1 MRVVWFL
8 CCLLLLAFPVR
19 AEKADKSKPVNVEAD
34 SVRVE
39 DKKKTA
45 VYEGH
50 VVLTQGT
57 LMMTADRIDVQQ
69 DDQGFS
75 SGDASGKPV
84 YFRQKM
90 EGRDEFAEGWAE
102 RIVYDSNSDKLKLSG
117 QARLKRGDEEL
128 RGSLITYDAKS
139 EFYQAQGSSEGVRG
153 RVRAVILPKGSV
165 AKTVPLPAGKAGQ
178 P

>member
-1 MRVVWFL
+1 MNMRVEWLFG
-8 CCLLLLAFPVR
+8 CLLLLTMPAH
-19 AEKADKSKPVNVEAD
+19 AEKADKAKPVNLEAD

-39 DKKKTA
+39 DAKKIA

-75 SGDASGKPV
+75 SSDASGKPV

-90 EGRDEFAEGWAE
+90 EGREEFAEGWAE
-102 RIVYDSNSDKLKLSG
+102 RILYDGRTDKLKLSG
-117 QARLKRGDEEL
+117 QARLKRGEEDL
-128 RGSLITYDAKS
+128 RGNLITYDAKS
-139 EFYQAQGSSEGVRG
+139 EYYQAQGSGDGVRG
-153 RVRAVILPKGSV
+153 RVRAVILPKSGAANAP
-165 AKTVPLPAGKAGQ
+165 AKVGK

>member
-1 MRVVWFL
+1 MRVECL
-8 CCLLLLAFPVR
+8 LGCLLLLALPAH
-19 AEKADKSKPVNVEAD
+19 AEKADKTKPVNLEAD

-39 DKKKTA
+39 DARKTA

-75 SGDASGKPV
+75 SGDARGKPV

-90 EGRDEFAEGWAE
+90 DGRDEFAEGWAE
-102 RIVYDSNSDKLKLSG
+102 RIVYDGRSDKLKLSG
-117 QARLKRGDEEL
+117 QARLKRGEEDL
-128 RGSLITYDAKS
+128 RGNLITYDAKS
-139 EFYQAQGSSEGVRG
+139 EYYQALGSSDGVRG
-153 RVRAVILPKGSV
+153 RVRVVILPKNN
-165 AKTVPLPAGKAGQ
+165 APAQVVK